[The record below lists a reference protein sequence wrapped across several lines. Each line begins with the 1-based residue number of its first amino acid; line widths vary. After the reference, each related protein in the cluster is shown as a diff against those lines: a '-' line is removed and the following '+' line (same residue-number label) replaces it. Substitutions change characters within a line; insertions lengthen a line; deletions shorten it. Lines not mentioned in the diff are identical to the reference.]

1 MECSSQIRI
10 KGAEVKGDVMEIKV
24 KLLTITGKKG
34 QCSPFDVV
42 IVDSPDSVTSFKF
55 IDVDSGELLENANA
69 Y

>member
-1 MECSSQIRI
+1 
-10 KGAEVKGDVMEIKV
+10 MEIKV